1 MLPNNYWLFIQIITI
16 LFVTPGPQRVLI
28 ISNSMNYGFVRSLWT
43 GIGDISANG
52 IQMIL
57 VMFGISTLIKAYPAI
72 LDVFKYVGGFY
83 LMYIAFKFF
92 FIKTI
97 TQNDKSQPF
106 RSYKDLFKDGFIS
119 AFFSP
124 SAIVF
129 FVVIF
134 PTFLVPGDYLI
145 IHFSILMT
153 THMFLDFFFLIIY
166 AGVANKIAVFLKNY
180 PNFITRIS
188 GVVLFLIGIKI
199 LLTKNHI

>member
-28 ISNSMNYGFVRSLWT
+28 ISNSMNYGFFRSLWT

>member
-1 MLPNNYWLFIQIITI
+1 MLPNNYWLFIQIIAI
-16 LFVTPGPQRVLI
+16 LFITPGPQRVLI
-28 ISNSMNYGFVRSLWT
+28 ISNSMNFGFFRSLWT

-57 VMFGISTLIKAYPAI
+57 VMFGISTLVKAYPAI

-83 LMYIAFKFF
+83 LMYIALKFF
-92 FIKTI
+92 FTKTN

-106 RSYKDLFKDGFIS
+106 RSSKDLFKDGFIS

-134 PTFLVPGDYLI
+134 PTFLIPGDYLI
-145 IHFSILMT
+145 IHFLILMT
-153 THMFLDFFFLIIY
+153 THMFLDFFFLIMY

-180 PNFITRIS
+180 PNVITKIS
-188 GVVLFLIGIKI
+188 GVALFLIGIKI